1 MTARPLVL
9 LVLVFVL
16 APGPGSAGDAP
27 ARARPG
33 KDFLSPALRAL
44 QDDDMRNPGT
54 LWLEIGAERW
64 AEKSPSNGK
73 SCGDCHG
80 DAAVSMKGVATRYP
94 AIDKEIGTLLNLEL
108 KIEQCRT
115 RRQDAPPFGYESEA
129 LLALT
134 AYVASQSRGL
144 PMRVAVDGPAKPHF
158 EAGRAFHERRQGQL
172 NLACAQC
179 HVGLAGKR
187 LRGDTIGS
195 GVGTGFPAYRMEW
208 NGLGSLH
215 RRFRACSFAIRAARY
230 EPGSP
235 EYLALELYLAWRA
248 RGLPI
253 ETPAVR
259 P

>member
-1 MTARPLVL
+1 MTAAFFAL
-9 LVLVFVL
+9 LALLSVL
-16 APGPGSAGDAP
+16 APGPGSAAD
-27 ARARPG
+27 ARPG
-33 KDFLSPALRAL
+33 KEFLSPALRAL

-54 LWLEIGAERW
+54 LWVELGAERW
-64 AEKSPSNGK
+64 TEAPSSGGK
-73 SCGDCHG
+73 SCRDCHG
-80 DAAVSMKGVATRYP
+80 DAATSMRGVAARYP
-94 AIDKEIGTLLNLEL
+94 AVDRETGTLLNLEL
-108 KIEQCRT
+108 RIEQCRT
-115 RRQDAPPFGYESEA
+115 ERQGAPKFGYESEA

-134 AYVASQSRGL
+134 AYVANQSRGQS
-144 PMRVAVDGPAKPHF
+144 MNVAVDGPAKPHF
-158 EAGRAFHERRQGQL
+158 EAGRDFYERRQGQL
-172 NLACAQC
+172 NLACTQC
-179 HVGLAGKR
+179 HVGLVGKR

-215 RRFRACSFAIRAARY
+215 RRFRACSFAVRATLY
-230 EPGSP
+230 DPGSP

>member
-1 MTARPLVL
+1 MTARFFAFLA
-9 LVLVFVL
+9 LVLVL
-16 APGPGSAGDAP
+16 APDSGFAAD
-27 ARARPG
+27 ARPG
-33 KDFLSPALRAL
+33 KAFLSPALRAL

-54 LWLEIGAERW
+54 LWVELGAERW
-64 AEKSPSNGK
+64 AEKSPSGGK
-73 SCGDCHG
+73 SCRDCHG
-80 DAAVSMKGVATRYP
+80 DATASMKGVAARYP
-94 AIDKEIGTLLNLEL
+94 AVDKETGTLLNLEL
-108 KIEQCRT
+108 RIEQCRT
-115 RRQDAPPFGYESEA
+115 RRQGAPPFGYESES

-134 AYVASQSRGL
+134 AYVAHQSRGL
-144 PMRVAVDGPAKPHF
+144 PMNVAVDGPAKPHF
-158 EAGRAFHERRQGQL
+158 DAGRDFYERRQGQL

-179 HVGLAGKR
+179 HVGLVGKR
-187 LRGDTIGS
+187 LRGDTVSS

-215 RRFRACSFAIRAARY
+215 RRFRACSFAVRAALHD
-230 EPGSP
+230 PGSP